1 MQPLVSVDGDVFV
14 EAVKLAEDGSGD
26 VVVRLYE
33 PRGARTTAAVTP
45 NFETTGASEVDL
57 LERPIDPVAW
67 DGHRLAVRPFQI
79 VTLRF
84 AR

>member
-1 MQPLVSVDGDVFV
+1 M
-14 EAVKLAEDGSGD
+14 
-26 VVVRLYE
+26 
-33 PRGARTTAAVTP
+33 TP